1 MRRLIA
7 SSLVAAT
14 AALFSY
20 SSSAD
25 TLRIAVLTE
34 PTSMDPHFWW
44 YQPNREVLRSVFDRL
59 VEETATGGVGP
70 HLAESWKL
78 IDDKT
83 WEFKLRKGVKWHD
96 GSPFTADD
104 VVFTIER
111 IPTVKGSP
119 GNFSGT
125 VAGKKAVAVD
135 DLTLRIITEKPSPQA
150 VRDLTQFTI
159 ASRKHTTGATTAD
172 FNSGKVTIG
181 TGAYKFV
188 EWVKGDRIVLK
199 ANPDYWGGKPDWD
212 EAIYRPITEDG
223 SRVAALLNGD
233 VDLINR
239 VPTQDIVRLR
249 KDDRVVIHQRAAKRL
264 IFMWPDTGRDLSP
277 YVKDADGKVMWP
289 NPLRDLRV
297 RKALSKAINRQ
308 AIFERIMEGNSR
320 PAGNLM
326 PEGVWGYNPALK
338 VEPYDPEGARK
349 LLAEA
354 GYANKIHL
362 DVHVMNDRYVNSVP
376 IVEAVAQM
384 WTQVGVMTNVISMPD
399 SALIPLAKR
408 RGVSMQLMG
417 FAGTGEPSGYLKIGL
432 HCRTEKYGSWNL
444 TRYCNDRLDALIE
457 KAIVEMDPDKQL
469 KMFQET
475 AAVALGDLAWIPIH
489 HQVNTW
495 ATRKGVIYPPR
506 QDDHT
511 VASLAKKAK

>member
-1 MRRLIA
+1 MKQVIA
-7 SSLVAAT
+7 STMIAAT
-14 AALFSY
+14 AALFSV
-20 SSSAD
+20 SASAE
-25 TLRIAVLTE
+25 TLRIGVLTE

-78 IDDKT
+78 INDKT

-119 GNFSGT
+119 GNFSGA

-135 DLTLRIITEKPSPQA
+135 DLTLRIITDKPSPQA
-150 VRDLTQFTI
+150 ARDLTQFTI
-159 ASRKHTTGATTAD
+159 ASRKHTTGATTKD

-188 EWVKGDRIVLK
+188 EWVKGDRVVLK

-212 EAIYRPITEDG
+212 EAIYRPISEDG

-249 KDDRVVIHQRAAKRL
+249 KDDRVVVQQRAAKRL
-264 IFMWPDTGRDLSP
+264 IFMWPDMGRDLSP
-277 YVKDADGKVMWP
+277 HVKDAKGNVMWP
-289 NPLRDLRV
+289 NPLRDWRV
-297 RKALSKAINRQ
+297 RKALSKAINRP
-308 AIFERIMEGNSR
+308 AILDRIMEGNARLS
-320 PAGNLM
+320 GNLM
-326 PEGVWGYNPALK
+326 PEGVWGYNPDLK
-338 VEPYDPEGARK
+338 VEPFDPDGARK
-349 LLAEA
+349 LLDEA

-362 DVHVMNDRYVNSVP
+362 DVHVMNDRYVNSVQ

-384 WTQVGVMTNVISMPD
+384 WTQVGVKTNVISMPD
-399 SALIPLAKR
+399 SAVIPLAKR

-417 FAGTGEPSGYLKIGL
+417 LAGTGEPSGYMKISL
-432 HCRTEKYGSWNL
+432 HSRTPGFGSWNL
-444 TRYCNDRLDALIE
+444 TRYSNDRLDTLIE
-457 KAIVEMDPDKQL
+457 TAIIEMDADKQL
-469 KMFQET
+469 KMFQEA
-475 AAVALGDLAWIPIH
+475 AAVALNDLVWIPIH

-495 ATRKGVIYPPR
+495 ATRKGVDYPAR

-511 VASLAKKAK
+511 VAALAKKTK